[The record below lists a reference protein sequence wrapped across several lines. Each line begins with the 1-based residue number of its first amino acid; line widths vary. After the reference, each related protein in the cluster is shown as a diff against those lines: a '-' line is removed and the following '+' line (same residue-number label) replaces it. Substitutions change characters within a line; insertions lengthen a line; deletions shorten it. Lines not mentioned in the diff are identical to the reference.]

1 MFDNLDEMICKKR
14 MVVFL
19 VIKTTR
25 HVTKMLPSVTV
36 LVVRTALLVLLGFFC
51 CPSSLDV
58 FLQVRM
64 VTLMVIMMEWR
75 MAKMVRMMMVIV
87 SFFCTRSPN

>member
-1 MFDNLDEMICKKR
+1 MRWFCNKR
-14 MVVFL
+14 VVAFL

-36 LVVRTALLVLLGFFC
+36 LGDRTALLVLLGFFFY
-51 CPSSLDV
+51 PSSLDV

-64 VTLMVIMMEWR
+64 VTLMVIMMMEWR
-75 MAKMVRMMMVIV
+75 MAKMVRMMMVMV

>member
-1 MFDNLDEMICKKR
+1 M
-14 MVVFL
+14 
-19 VIKTTR
+19 IKTTR

-36 LVVRTALLVLLGFFC
+36 LGDRTALLVLLGFFS

-75 MAKMVRMMMVIV
+75 MAKMVRMIER
-87 SFFCTRSPN
+87 TRDGPSTPQKKHVAP

>member
-1 MFDNLDEMICKKR
+1 MM
-14 MVVFL
+14 
-19 VIKTTR
+19 
-25 HVTKMLPSVTV
+25 PSVTV
-36 LVVRTALLVLLGFFC
+36 LGDRTALLVLLGFFS

-64 VTLMVIMMEWR
+64 VTLMVIMMMEWR